1 MADITVMST
10 ALSNQIAAG
19 EVIERPASVV
29 KELVENAIDANASQV
44 DVRVVEAGL
53 HRIEVVDN
61 GEGMSSKNVHKAF
74 ERHATS
80 KLNRDADLFRI
91 KTLGFRGEALPSI
104 ASVSELIIET
114 ATENESG
121 THLKLEGGVIIEDK
135 PAPSRVGTMILV
147 ENLFYNT
154 PARLKYIKSMKT
166 ELSHVTDMIQR
177 FAFSHPDIAFRLTS
191 DDKLVIKTVGNGDLK
206 QTIANVY
213 GVDVAKKMVKIEN
226 EDFNYQIEGYVSLP
240 ELTRSSRKYMTLI
253 INGRV
258 IKNFALN
265 RAIETGYGSKLMINR
280 HPFAVLNINMDSQL
294 IDVNVH
300 PTKEEVRIADENEVG
315 KLIKQAIN
323 NAMQQ
328 TQRIPDG
335 LSNMQSK
342 RKQKLPRYEQTAMEL
357 KSQQNKRPTNPYENT
372 WVEETSDTVESRP
385 GNRKETADIASDQG
399 LNVALEIRQELM
411 LRDHVDESPIQTADK
426 LMRTEDDRQ
435 EDPFPELD
443 YFGQMHGTYLFA
455 QNEMGLYI
463 VDQHAAQERI
473 KYEHFRV
480 EIGRGQNNQQHL
492 LVPIILEYPAAD
504 AITIKDNLDK
514 LANIGLE
521 LEDFGE
527 NTFMVQ
533 SHPTW
538 FEDGQEEA
546 TIREMIDFFLTKRSI
561 SVAEFREATAIM
573 MSCKRSIKANHHLD
587 EYQARELL
595 RQLPQ
600 CENPYNC
607 PHGRPVLIHLT
618 NSDMEKMFK
627 RIQDH

>member
-44 DVRVVEAGL
+44 DIRVEEAGL
-53 HRIEVVDN
+53 HKIEVVDN
-61 GEGMSSKNVHKAF
+61 GEGMSTENVHKAF

-80 KLNRDADLFRI
+80 KLNREADLFRI
-91 KTLGFRGEALPSI
+91 KSLGFRGEALPSI
-104 ASVSELIIET
+104 ASVSELTIET
-114 ATENESG
+114 ATADEVG
-121 THLKLEGGVIIEDK
+121 THLKLEGGEITEDK
-135 PAPSRVGTMILV
+135 PAPSRVGTKIIV

-191 DDKLVIKTVGNGDLK
+191 DDNLVIKTVGNGDLK

-213 GVDVAKKMVKIEN
+213 GIDVAKKMVEVEN
-226 EDFNYQIEGYVSLP
+226 EDFNYQIKGYVSLP

-253 INGRV
+253 VNGRV

-280 HPFAVLNINMDSQL
+280 HPFAVVNINMDPQL

-300 PTKEEVRIADENEVG
+300 PTKEEVRISDENEVG

-323 NAMQQ
+323 KGMQQ

-335 LSNMQSK
+335 LSNMQSTR
-342 RKQKLPRYEQTAMEL
+342 RKNLPRYEQTEMTL
-357 KSQQNKRPTNPYENT
+357 KSQQRKRDANPFENT
-372 WVEETSDTVESRP
+372 WVEESSNAFENRPNNGEAPTHSQGVDT
-385 GNRKETADIASDQG
+385 
-399 LNVALEIRQELM
+399 ALETQQELM
-411 LRDHVDESPIQTADK
+411 LKDHIDESPIQTADK
-426 LMRTEDDRQ
+426 LMRIEDDRA
-435 EDPFPELD
+435 EEPFPELD

-455 QNEMGLYI
+455 QNEKGLYI

-480 EIGRGQNNQQHL
+480 EIGRGQNNQQQL
-492 LVPIILEYPAAD
+492 LVPIILEYPADD
-504 AITIKDNLDK
+504 AIIIKDNLDT
-514 LANIGLE
+514 LATIGLE

-546 TIREMIDFFLTKRSI
+546 TIREMIDFFLTKKSI
-561 SVAEFREATAIM
+561 SIAEFREATAIM
-573 MSCKRSIKANHHLD
+573 MSCKRSIKANHYLN

-595 RQLPQ
+595 QQLPQ